1 MITNGLPAP
10 LNITLVAGVEKTI
23 EVQVSALDGS
33 FRDMSY
39 YTYDGKA
46 EGVDGKVYALQAW
59 VEGDSPDVV
68 LVRFPALAEGRYRW
82 MLTATAEDGEAASLL
97 SGTLGVHWPQVK
109 AEKGKVSSPNR
120 RLVVRYPDANEA
132 GVARWE
138 YTGWLDAAVDDAQE
152 AGKRAVEAAARLSVV
167 DDKLE
172 QAEALKNAFN
182 GKIHE
187 SVIPS
192 ATTGTWIVGGV
203 DTGKP
208 YQGGDGKDA
217 DEIKRYVVSSIL
229 DLPAKG
235 NDGEYYYV
243 ENEATAATGWVFFV
257 NSPGGNG
264 DYLMTIGGTNIYI
277 NTSDA
282 NLADTINAAQ
292 NQVTA
297 IADSADE
304 RVITLLANK
313 AGEAG
318 NSIAISLGENVSR
331 EEISGGTLTGGQDA
345 GLVPYAWVYRNGV
358 GQWLAVSTTAEKIS
372 AEYASISRPGSVR
385 LTYSVNTSY
394 SDVPTSNAV
403 KLYVDSAVNE
413 CVKATEL
420 EGYATKEEIEG
431 LVTEEEINGLAS
443 EQYVDQA
450 IAELDISTYSKS
462 ESDERFLSKGEA
474 EATYIR
480 TNAGYPRIEV
490 LDRAAFDALPVRDPS
505 VIYFIKKQA

>member
-68 LVRFPALAEGRYRW
+68 LVRFPALVEGRYRW

-172 QAEALKNAFN
+172 QAEALKDAFN

-187 SVIPS
+187 AVIPS
-192 ATTGTWIVGGV
+192 DITGTWVVGGV

-217 DEIKRYVVSSIL
+217 DEIKRYVVSSVYE
-229 DLPAKG
+229 LPVSGA
-235 NDGEYYYV
+235 DGAYYYV
-243 ENEATAATGWVFFV
+243 EKEATSATGWVFFRE
-257 NSPGGNG
+257 SPGVHG
-264 DYLMTIGGTNIYI
+264 DYLMTIAGINIYI
-277 NTSDA
+277 NVADA
-282 NLADTINAAQ
+282 NLAATINAAQ
-292 NQVTA
+292 DLVTA
-297 IADSADE
+297 VADADDP
-304 RVITLLANK
+304 RVVKLTANR
-313 AGEAG
+313 AGAAG
-318 NSIAISLGENVSR
+318 NLIAISMGENSSKA
-331 EEISGGTLTGGQDA
+331 EISGGTLTGGQDA

-372 AEYASISRPGSVR
+372 AEQATIAKYGSVR
-385 LTYSVNTSY
+385 LTSSVNTSY
-394 SDVPTSNAV
+394 TDVPTSNAV
-403 KLYVDSAVNE
+403 KVYVDSAVNK

-450 IAELDISTYSKS
+450 IAELDTSTYSKN
-462 ESDERFLSKGEA
+462 ESDELFLSKGEA

-480 TNAGYPRIEV
+480 TNAGYPRIVV